1 MNLVNERNP
10 KKKSLI
16 DELSFFENKKS
27 KPAFNSIDET
37 LFDKEMSI
45 IEKDNETIRLLDS
58 SQNGFL
64 LNSNDGLGQNRLD
77 SL

>member
-1 MNLVNERNP
+1 
-10 KKKSLI
+10 
-16 DELSFFENKKS
+16 
-27 KPAFNSIDET
+27 
-37 LFDKEMSI
+37 MSI

-64 LNSNDGLGQNRLD
+64 LNNNDGLGQNRLD